1 MAFTLNDLLI
11 GAYRRVGALKV
22 STLTTTSSGTQTTF
36 QDATLPDDTSDDDFN
51 DGTLFIMTA
60 TASTTSE
67 GHFSRITDYA
77 ASSGKFTVDPGIPFS
92 SVASSGQTYGY
103 TSPEFGMA
111 LMVELANDALRSIG
125 PLVFIDKNTLVSS
138 AATLEYQQELAWK
151 REEPFQ
157 IDLQTDVSSTALRNA
172 WVTVRGWHYEP
183 ASAGSTSG
191 RIIFD
196 SYLPVGRKVRVW
208 YKGDH
213 ARITADTDSVDERIH
228 PDLAIAILVERM
240 YEYRNS
246 LNRGSLPFDVQRW
259 NDAKMQAAQ
268 MRVQYQIWQPKK
280 KSKLLLVGGDGGD
293 HLPYPYPYGPG
304 P

>member
-22 STLTTTSSGTQTTF
+22 GTLTTTSSGTQTTF
-36 QDATLPDDTSDDDFN
+36 QDSALVDDTSDDDFN
-51 DGTLFIMTA
+51 EGTLFIMTA
-60 TASTTSE
+60 AGSTISE
-67 GHFSRITDYA
+67 GFFSRITDYA
-77 ASSGKFTVDPGIPFS
+77 ASSGKFTIDPGIVFS

-111 LMVELANDALRSIG
+111 LMVELANDALRSVG
-125 PLVFIDKNTLVSS
+125 PMVFVDKNTLVSS
-138 AATLEYQQELAWK
+138 AAVLEYQQELAWK

-157 IDLQTDVSSTALRNA
+157 IDLQTDISSTASHNA
-172 WVTVRGWHYEP
+172 WVTLRGWHYEP
-183 ASAGSTSG
+183 AAGGSTG
-191 RIIFD
+191 ARIIFD
-196 SYLPVGRKVRVW
+196 EFPPSGRKVRVW

-213 ARITADTDSVDERIH
+213 ARITGSTTAVDERIH
-228 PDLAIAILVERM
+228 PELAISVLVERM

-259 NDAKMQAAQ
+259 NDAKMTAQQ
-268 MRVQYQIWQPKK
+268 MRVAHPIWSPKR
-280 KSKLLLVGGDGGD
+280 KSKLLLVGDGGGD
-293 HLPYPYPYGPG
+293 RLPYPYPYGPG